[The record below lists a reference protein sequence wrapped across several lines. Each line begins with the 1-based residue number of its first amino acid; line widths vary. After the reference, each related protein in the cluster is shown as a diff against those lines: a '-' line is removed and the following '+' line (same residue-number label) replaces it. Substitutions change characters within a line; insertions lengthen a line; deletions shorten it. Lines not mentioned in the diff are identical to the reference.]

1 MPVEI
6 TSYPLELDGRPVVF
20 HSARDISA
28 RRKSEEEVRKL
39 AFFDPLTELPN
50 RRLLIQ
56 RLGET
61 LSESTGTRVKGALLF
76 IDLDNFKTVND
87 TAGHY
92 EGDRLLVRVARTLVE
107 CVSRNDVVARIGGD
121 EFVVLLARLGTDEGT
136 VTRLADEV
144 ARRIL
149 NTLATSL
156 GSGDGEYRASAS
168 IGVTLFDG
176 EGEESAEAPL
186 VRADV
191 AMFAAKLAGRNTIR
205 FFDPRMQAALS
216 ERAEL
221 ETGLWTALEQRQFF
235 LSYQAQVL
243 ASGEV
248 IGLEALLRWRHPQRG
263 LVSPASFI
271 PLAEETGL
279 IVQIGRWVLETA
291 CMQLAR
297 WAAEPARAGL
307 PISVNVSARQI
318 LDDRFVDDVLEVLA
332 RTGADPGRLKLELT
346 ESSLLVDVE
355 AVIGKMNMLKARGI
369 GFSLDDFGTGYSSL
383 AYLKRLPLEQLKID
397 QSFVRDILDDAND
410 AEIARL
416 VIMLAASL
424 GLVVVAEGVETEAQR
439 EYLAGLGCERYQG
452 YLFARPLPIAEL
464 EAFLA
469 ERDTVA
475 AVAAGRCAG
484 PEVAR
489 AGGRPALRAAST
501 ASSR

>member
-1 MPVEI
+1 M
-6 TSYPLELDGRPVVF
+6 
-20 HSARDISA
+20 SA
-28 RRKSEEEVRKL
+28 
-39 AFFDPLTELPN
+39 P
-50 RRLLIQ
+50 
-56 RLGET
+56 
-61 LSESTGTRVKGALLF
+61 
-76 IDLDNFKTVND
+76 
-87 TAGHY
+87 
-92 EGDRLLVRVARTLVE
+92 
-107 CVSRNDVVARIGGD
+107 
-121 EFVVLLARLGTDEGT
+121 
-136 VTRLADEV
+136 
-144 ARRIL
+144 
-149 NTLATSL
+149 
-156 GSGDGEYRASAS
+156 
-168 IGVTLFDG
+168 
-176 EGEESAEAPL
+176 
-186 VRADV
+186 
-191 AMFAAKLAGRNTIR
+191 KLAGRNAIR

-271 PLAEETGL
+271 PLAEESGL
-279 IVQIGRWVLETA
+279 IVRIGRWVLETA

-307 PISVNVSARQI
+307 SISVNVSARQI

-332 RTGADPGRLKLELT
+332 STGADPGRLKLELT

-355 AVIGKMNMLKARGI
+355 AVIGKMNTLKARGI

-439 EYLAGLGCERYQG
+439 EYLAGLGCARYQG

-469 ERDTVA
+469 QRVTVA
-475 AVAAGRCAG
+475 AVAAGK
-484 PEVAR
+484 
-489 AGGRPALRAAST
+489 
-501 ASSR
+501 